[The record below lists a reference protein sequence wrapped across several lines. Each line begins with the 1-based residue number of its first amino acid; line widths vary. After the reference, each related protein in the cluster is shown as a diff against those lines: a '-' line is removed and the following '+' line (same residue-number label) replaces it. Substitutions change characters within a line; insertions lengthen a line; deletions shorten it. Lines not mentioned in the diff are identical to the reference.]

1 MSQANQFIE
10 LPLEDVIGDRFGR
23 YSKYIIQDRALPDVR
38 DGLKPVQRRI
48 LYAMHMDKN
57 THDKNFR
64 KAAKTVGTV
73 IGNYHPHGDISV
85 YDAMVRL
92 SQNWKMRYELVEMHG
107 NNGSIDGDPAAAMRY
122 TEARLSKITTE
133 LLKDIEKETVDFIPN
148 FDDTTEE
155 PTVFPAK
162 LPNLLINGS
171 TGISAGYA
179 TNIPP
184 HNLAEVID
192 AVVLKMEQ
200 PNATVDELMT
210 KIKGPD
216 FPTGGIV
223 QGVDGIKQAFETGKG
238 RVILRGN
245 ATIEKGKGNR
255 EQIVIDEIPY
265 DVNKATLVR
274 KMDELH
280 AERKVEGIQE
290 VRDETDRE
298 GLRIVIE
305 LRKDAD
311 AEGILNFMYK
321 NTDLQVSYNYN
332 MVAIEDKT
340 PKLLSLPAVLDAY
353 IAHQKDVITIQTTF
367 DLKKAKERAHIV
379 EGLMTAISILDE
391 LIHLIRHSEN
401 KADAKQKMIARYK
414 FSDEQ
419 AEAILALQLYRLTN
433 TDITLL
439 QEEKD
444 TLEKH
449 IAQYEAILASP
460 KKLLN
465 TIKNELKRIKK
476 EYKTERLTKIE
487 AEIEEININIEV
499 TIPNETVVVSVTK
512 EGYVKRTSLRSY
524 AASNKEDLTM
534 KPTDHLL
541 RLMEIDTT
549 DNLLIFTNL
558 GKYICIPVYELQDIR
573 WKDMGIHLS
582 NMTTMEQHEEVVQC
596 IPVREFSNK
605 KFILF
610 FTKQGM
616 VKKSTQDLYESNRY
630 SRSLIALNLRDG
642 DEVVNVFETDGKQD
656 IFIATH
662 LGYGLWFNEADI
674 SPIGQRALGVIGIQ
688 LKDDDYVVNGQI
700 LHESEDPNLII
711 VTQRGACKRM
721 TLQVFE
727 RSSRARRGVMMLRE
741 LKSKPHRIQ
750 GFFILEKDEKLH
762 FITSDEEKVEL
773 IPYGLPI
780 SDRQSNGSFVIDT
793 ENEGNI
799 QEIVTDT
806 PYEKIFDIEEN

>member
-1 MSQANQFIE
+1 
-10 LPLEDVIGDRFGR
+10 
-23 YSKYIIQDRALPDVR
+23 
-38 DGLKPVQRRI
+38 
-48 LYAMHMDKN
+48 
-57 THDKNFR
+57 
-64 KAAKTVGTV
+64 
-73 IGNYHPHGDISV
+73 
-85 YDAMVRL
+85 
-92 SQNWKMRYELVEMHG
+92 
-107 NNGSIDGDPAAAMRY
+107 
-122 TEARLSKITTE
+122 
-133 LLKDIEKETVDFIPN
+133 
-148 FDDTTEE
+148 
-155 PTVFPAK
+155 
-162 LPNLLINGS
+162 
-171 TGISAGYA
+171 
-179 TNIPP
+179 
-184 HNLAEVID
+184 
-192 AVVLKMEQ
+192 
-200 PNATVDELMT
+200 
-210 KIKGPD
+210 
-216 FPTGGIV
+216 
-223 QGVDGIKQAFETGKG
+223 KQAFETGKG

-353 IAHQKDVITIQTTF
+353 IAHQKDVITRQTTF

-499 TIPNETVVVSVTK
+499 TIPNETVIVSVTK

-524 AASNKEDLTM
+524 AASNKNDLTI
-534 KPTDHLL
+534 KSSDHLI
-541 RLMEIDTT
+541 RLVETDTT
-549 DNLLIFTNL
+549 DDVLLFTNS
-558 GKYICIPVYELQDIR
+558 GKYVSIPVHELPDIR
-573 WKDMGIHLS
+573 WKDTGVHLS
-582 NMTTMEQHEEVVQC
+582 NLTTFESNEHIVACM
-596 IPVREFSNK
+596 PVRKFSKNK
-605 KFILF
+605 YVTFV
-610 FTKQGM
+610 TKQGM
-616 VKKSTQDLYESNRY
+616 IKKTEQNVYQSSRY
-630 SRSLIALNLRDG
+630 SRSLIAINLREN
-642 DEVVNVFETDGKQD
+642 DEVVHVFETDGKQD
-656 IFIATH
+656 IIIATH
-662 LGYGLWFNEADI
+662 LGYGLRFNETEVT
-674 SPIGQRALGVIGIQ
+674 PVGQRALGVIAVQ
-688 LKDDDYVVNGQI
+688 LKESDFVVNGI
-700 LHESEDPNLII
+700 AIDEKADMDLFIA
-711 VTQRGACKRM
+711 TQRGACKRM
-721 TLQVFE
+721 
-727 RSSRARRGVMMLRE
+727 R
-741 LKSKPHRIQ
+741 
-750 GFFILEKDEKLH
+750 
-762 FITSDEEKVEL
+762 
-773 IPYGLPI
+773 
-780 SDRQSNGSFVIDT
+780 
-793 ENEGNI
+793 
-799 QEIVTDT
+799 
-806 PYEKIFDIEEN
+806 